1 MGNGINDKTT
11 ALEQFKQSTGSFKTI
26 ITLAILVAT
35 LLGTAITLGITIGT
49 DRSKIHY
56 LDRVHTD
63 LRGDFNDHVKK
74 YEQLDKKVTAIDK
87 NVYGISVKLD
97 IEGAIKPDDINVN

>member
-1 MGNGINDKTT
+1 MGNGINDETT
-11 ALEQFKQSTGSFKTI
+11 ALAQFKQSTGSFKTI

-56 LDRVHTD
+56 LDKVHAD

-87 NVYGISVKLD
+87 NVYGISVYLK
-97 IEGAIKPDDINVN
+97 IEGAIKPDEN

>member
-1 MGNGINDKTT
+1 MGNGINDETT
-11 ALEQFKQSTGSFKTI
+11 AFRQLKQSTSSFK
-26 ITLAILVAT
+26 AILTLSVLLAG

-49 DRSKIHY
+49 DRSKIKY
-56 LDRVHTD
+56 LDRVHAD

-74 YEQLDKKVTAIDK
+74 YEQLDKKVTSIDK

-97 IEGAIKPDDINVN
+97 IEGAIKPDEN